1 MTEPIFIAA
10 ALASAVCCGPSGRA
24 GADDAA
30 RPLFE
35 SGRTAWVV
43 VVPNAPSKYMTYAAH
58 ELAGTLQKI
67 SGAHFGV
74 VEAKDAPK
82 RNVMRL
88 ESDCRSDLFDDFSV
102 RSKPGEIVFAGNT
115 QRGTLF
121 AIYAFLRER
130 LGARWY
136 WPGESGEFLPR
147 LDRFDAGTWA
157 KRWRP
162 FFDTREFSICSIWR
176 HRHPDT
182 EHCFPKVILNCGINT
197 PEIREE
203 IDYVRRTSGHC
214 ISLPVVMNE
223 RQKVFDEH
231 PDWFSLL
238 NGKRDIKGIAG
249 CWSNEGFYRYTVSN
263 LVKRIRDNNAVL
275 ANFFVADIVPRCE
288 CADCT
293 KNPDKSARFWNYYAK
308 LIDGIRK
315 EIPGMTFAGL
325 AYQEYR
331 AIPGVKVTA
340 LDHVDYCQYNRCYYH
355 ALGDVNCAMNARSMK
370 EFRGWAAQAPLGLY
384 GYEFDVFSPHVYL
397 PMWRVFADEMR
408 IFKEMKLRR
417 VKTEYSVN
425 LNRLVATKKNPA
437 LPPSRIGQL
446 ASRLSCYAWAMAAFD
461 PDLDM
466 DALVDDFCRH
476 VYGAGADAMKAYH
489 ALMADAWNAMPTH
502 ITYFSNPVRGSAD
515 RFLTLEREAVAR
527 KHLAAAANAAK
538 GDARASAEIAIDLGC
553 LEVWAQFAKEAR
565 SGGVIHD
572 LREYCEDAFNM
583 VPWLKAKAK
592 VGKMQPTRFKVYR
605 GTGALHVLAECGEKN
620 IAALNRGTSKND
632 AHDWGS
638 PTIEFFID
646 AGDGLSR
653 QIAITPAGGVWD
665 AKDGDRSWNCGATVR
680 PAFDADKW
688 TLDIS
693 FPYAAFGGVPKSG
706 DRWKFMVI
714 RNEGKGG
721 FASCGWP
728 VNAHRDFASAATLV
742 FK

>member
-1 MTEPIFIAA
+1 MTAILLAA
-10 ALASAVCCGPSGRA
+10 ALVSSAACSGPSGRA
-24 GADDAA
+24 GADAEA

-35 SGRTAWVV
+35 DGRTAWVV
-43 VVPNAPSKYMTYAAH
+43 VVPDAPSKYMSYAAN
-58 ELAGTLQKI
+58 ELSGTLKRI
-67 SGAHFGV
+67 SGATFGV
-74 VEAKDAPK
+74 VEEADAPK
-82 RNVMRL
+82 RNVLRL
-88 ESDCRSDLFDDFSV
+88 TSDRRSDLFDEFSV
-102 RSKPGEIVFAGNT
+102 KAKPGEIVFWGNT

-121 AIYAFLRER
+121 AVYAFLRER

-136 WPGESGEFLPR
+136 WPGESGEFLPKMAR
-147 LDRFDAGTWA
+147 YDAASWE

-176 HRHPDT
+176 HRHADT
-182 EHCFPKVILNCGINT
+182 ERWFPKVFLNCGINT

-249 CWSNEGFYRYTVSN
+249 CWSNEGFYNYTVSN

-355 ALGDVNCAMNARSMK
+355 MLGDESCAMNVRSMK

-408 IFKEMKLRR
+408 IFKEMGLKR

-425 LNRLVATKKNPA
+425 LNRLVASKKNPA
-437 LPPSRIGQL
+437 LSPSRIGQL
-446 ASRLSCYAWAMAAFD
+446 ASRLSYYAWAMSAFD

-476 VYGAGADAMKAYH
+476 VYGAGSEDMKAYH
-489 ALMADAWNAMPTH
+489 NLMADAWNGMKTH
-502 ITYFSNPVRGSAD
+502 KTYFSNPARGAASE
-515 RFLTLEREAVAR
+515 FLPPEREAVAR
-527 KHLAAAANAAK
+527 KHLAAAASAAK

-553 LEVWAQFAKEAR
+553 LDVWAQFAKEAR
-565 SGGVIHD
+565 EGGVIHD
-572 LREYCEDAFNM
+572 LREYREDAFNM

-592 VGKMQPTRFKVYR
+592 KGKMQPTRFKVYR
-605 GTGALHVLAECGEKN
+605 GADALHVLAECGEKDV
-620 IAALNRGTSKND
+620 AALNRGTSKND

-638 PTIEFFID
+638 PTVEFFID
-646 AGDGLSR
+646 TGDGLCR
-653 QIAITPAGGVWD
+653 QIAVTPAGGVWD
-665 AKDGDRSWNCGATVR
+665 AKDGDKSWNCGAAVR
-680 PAFDADKW
+680 PAFEADKW
-688 TLDIS
+688 TLEIA
-693 FPYAAFGGVPKSG
+693 FPYDAFGGKPKTG

-728 VNAHRDFASAATLV
+728 VNAHRDFSSTATLV
-742 FK
+742 FR